1 MSLWDFKDLTGRI
14 ASDKIFR
21 DNVFNIIKNPKY
33 DGWQGDV
40 ASMVYKPY
48 DKKTSGSAIKNENFS
63 NNEVA
68 EKLHKPIIKKF
79 KKRKVKLLFIDNILM
94 IYNY

>member
-1 MSLWDFKDLTGRI
+1 M
-14 ASDKIFR
+14 A
-21 DNVFNIIKNPKY
+21 
-33 DGWQGDV
+33 
-40 ASMVYKPY
+40 YKPY